1 MDLVLG
7 CPVLKVSSSFVTSA
21 VAFCLS
27 KCSPLT
33 VGRKKA
39 LLAQIFLVKAAET
52 LAPTDTLGCVCMSR
66 VFSQSSVREIARN

>member
-7 CPVLKVSSSFVTSA
+7 CPVLKVSSSFVTAA

-27 KCSPLT
+27 KYSPQL
-33 VGRKKA
+33 VGKKA
-39 LLAQIFLVKAAET
+39 LLAQIFLGRVAET
-52 LAPTDTLGCVCMSR
+52 LALTDTLGCVRMSR